1 VVSVSAGWDIRW
13 ILGVYLMANVAALV
27 IYYADKKAAS
37 RMLRRV
43 PERTLLLVA
52 LIGPFGALVAMRSF
66 RHKTRKNKF
75 LLVYLFALLHILL
88 AAYLLTRPW

>member
-1 VVSVSAGWDIRW
+1 MSPGWDVLW
-13 ILGVYLMANVAALV
+13 ILGAYLMANVAALV
-27 IYYADKKAAS
+27 IYYADKRAAS

-43 PERTLLLVA
+43 PERTLLIVA

-75 LLVYLFALLHILL
+75 LVVYLFALLHILL
-88 AAYLLTRPW
+88 AAYLLTR

>member
-1 VVSVSAGWDIRW
+1 MVSVSAGWDILW
-13 ILGVYLMANVAALV
+13 ILGVYLMSNVAALV

>member
-1 VVSVSAGWDIRW
+1 MSPGWDVLW
-13 ILGVYLMANVAALV
+13 ILGAYLMANVAALV
-27 IYYADKKAAS
+27 IYYADKRAAS

-43 PERTLLLVA
+43 PERTLLIVA

-75 LLVYLFALLHILL
+75 LVVYLFALLHILL
-88 AAYLLTRPW
+88 AAFLLSR

>member
-1 VVSVSAGWDIRW
+1 MNAGWDVLW
-13 ILGVYLMANVAALV
+13 VLGAYLMANVAALV
-27 IYYADKKAAS
+27 IYYADKRAAS

-66 RHKTRKNKF
+66 RHKTKKNKF
-75 LLVYLFALLHILL
+75 LVVYLFALLHILL
-88 AAYLLTRPW
+88 AAYLLTR

>member
-1 VVSVSAGWDIRW
+1 
-13 ILGVYLMANVAALV
+13 MANVAALV
-27 IYYADKKAAS
+27 IYYADKRAAS

-66 RHKTRKNKF
+66 RHKTKKNKF
-75 LLVYLFALLHILL
+75 LVVYLFALLHILL
-88 AAYLLTRPW
+88 AAYLLTR

>member
-1 VVSVSAGWDIRW
+1 MSPGWDVLW
-13 ILGVYLMANVAALV
+13 ILGAYLMANVAALV
-27 IYYADKKAAS
+27 IYYADKRAAS

-43 PERTLLLVA
+43 PERTLLIVA

-75 LLVYLFALLHILL
+75 LVVYLFALLHIFL
-88 AAYLLTRPW
+88 AAFLLSR

>member
-1 VVSVSAGWDIRW
+1 MSPGWDVLW
-13 ILGVYLMANVAALV
+13 ILGAYLMANVAALV
-27 IYYADKKAAS
+27 IYYADKRAAS

-43 PERTLLLVA
+43 PERTLLIVA

-75 LLVYLFALLHILL
+75 LVVYLFALLHILL
-88 AAYLLTRPW
+88 AAFLLTR

>member
-1 VVSVSAGWDIRW
+1 MNTGWDVLW
-13 ILGVYLMANVAALV
+13 VLGAYLMANVAALV
-27 IYYADKKAAS
+27 IYYADKRAAS

-66 RHKTRKNKF
+66 RHKTKKNKF
-75 LLVYLFALLHILL
+75 LVVYLFALLHILL
-88 AAYLLTRPW
+88 AAYLLTR

>member
-1 VVSVSAGWDIRW
+1 MNTGWEVLW
-13 ILGVYLMANVAALV
+13 VLGAYLMANVAALV
-27 IYYADKKAAS
+27 IYYADKRAAS

-66 RHKTRKNKF
+66 RHKTKKNKF
-75 LLVYLFALLHILL
+75 LVVYLFALLHILL
-88 AAYLLTRPW
+88 AAYLLTR